1 MDTILNRALTQPHL
15 TFSPQPSRYT
25 ELSGGGDTGGGIEAV
40 WMSIADKAG
49 VHRVLPDGR
58 CDIILRFCATAR
70 PINSITI
77 VVTGPTTRH
86 YDVLL
91 EPGMGF
97 AGIRLRPG
105 FLHAILGLRPMVL
118 RDGNL
123 VGEAAI
129 EACAPLSELGAKANS
144 PDDLPGRLV
153 AFVRHRIALG
163 HFLPPMQALRILSAF
178 HASGGR
184 LRVKDVARMQ
194 GISTRTVQRIVQS
207 ATGLSPKSYARIL
220 QFHRALRLLR
230 DHRMRPSEAAFEA
243 GYADQA
249 HMTNALRDFGGL
261 TSTELGDV
269 TLVTLG
275 D

>member
-1 MDTILNRALTQPHL
+1 MTQPQ
-15 TFSPQPSRYT
+15 TSYSPHPSRYT
-25 ELSGGGDTGGGIEAV
+25 ELSGGADPGRGIEAV
-40 WMSIADKAG
+40 WVSVADKASA
-49 VHRVLPDGR
+49 HRVLPDGR
-58 CDIILRFCATAR
+58 CDIILRFCAKVS
-70 PINSITI
+70 PINSITV

-86 YDVLL
+86 YDVVVK
-91 EPGMGF
+91 PGMGF

-105 FLHAILGLRPMVL
+105 FFHAILGLSPVVL

-129 EACAPLSELGAKANS
+129 GACPLLTDLCTEATS
-144 PDDLPGRLV
+144 PDELPGRLV
-153 AFVRHRIALG
+153 AFVQHRIALG
-163 HFLPPMQALRILSAF
+163 NVLPPKQTLRILSAL

-184 LRVKDVARMQ
+184 LPVQDIARMQ
-194 GISTRTVQRIVQS
+194 DISTRTVQRIVRD

-230 DHRMRPSEAAFEA
+230 DHHMRPSEAASEA

-249 HMTNALRDFGGL
+249 HMTHALRDFGGL
-261 TSTELGDV
+261 SPARLADV

>member
-1 MDTILNRALTQPHL
+1 MQPHMSQ
-15 TFSPQPSRYT
+15 SPYPSRYT
-25 ELSGGGDTGGGIEAV
+25 ELSSGADDPGRGIEAV
-40 WMSIADKAG
+40 WMSVADKASA
-49 VHRVLPDGR
+49 HRVLPDGR
-58 CDIILRFCATAR
+58 CDIILRFSAKQS
-70 PINSITI
+70 PINRITV

-86 YDVLL
+86 YDVAV

-105 FLHAILGLRPMVL
+105 FFHTILGLSPVAL
-118 RDGNL
+118 RDRNL

-129 EACAPLSELGAKANS
+129 RACPALGDLCAEATS
-144 PDDLPGRLV
+144 PEDLPGRLV
-153 AFVRHRIALG
+153 AFVQHSIELG
-163 HFLPPMQALRILSAF
+163 HALPPVQTMRILSAL

-184 LRVKDVARMQ
+184 LPVQDIARMQ
-194 GISTRTVQRIVQS
+194 GISTRTVQRIVRD
-207 ATGLSPKSYARIL
+207 ATGLPPKSYARIV

-230 DHRMRPSEAAFEA
+230 DHHMRPSEAASEA

-249 HMTNALRDFGGL
+249 HMTHALRDFGGFSPARL
-261 TSTELGDV
+261 ADV

>member
-1 MDTILNRALTQPHL
+1 
-15 TFSPQPSRYT
+15 
-25 ELSGGGDTGGGIEAV
+25 
-40 WMSIADKAG
+40 
-49 VHRVLPDGR
+49 
-58 CDIILRFCATAR
+58 
-70 PINSITI
+70 
-77 VVTGPTTRH
+77 
-86 YDVLL
+86 
-91 EPGMGF
+91 MGF

-105 FLHAILGLRPMVL
+105 FFHAILGLSPVHF

-129 EACAPLSELGAKANS
+129 GACPPLADLCAEASS
-144 PDDLPGRLV
+144 PDELPDRRV
-153 AFVRHRIALG
+153 AFVQHRIALG
-163 HFLPPMQALRILSAF
+163 NALPPKQTLRILSAL

-184 LRVKDVARMQ
+184 LPVQDLACMQ
-194 GISTRTVQRIVQS
+194 DISTRTVQRIVRD

-230 DHRMRPSEAAFEA
+230 DQHMRPSEAAFEA

-249 HMTNALRDFGGL
+249 HMTHALRDFGGL
-261 TSTELGDV
+261 SPAWLADV